1 MVAYYPIV
9 VVQDGAPKIAKLR
22 YKWLNSMVF
31 GRYSYRE
38 RTSINGGVFLMNKH
52 HWGGGHPV
60 CFSQVMKR
68 YNFPATWLTRFQN
81 PTGWIPHEYCWFTRP
96 GNLSSMK

>member
-52 HWGGGHPV
+52 HWGGPS
-60 CFSQVMKR
+60 CMF
-68 YNFPATWLTRFQN
+68 
-81 PTGWIPHEYCWFTRP
+81 
-96 GNLSSMK
+96 

>member
-38 RTSINGGVFLMNKH
+38 RTSINGGVF
-52 HWGGGHPV
+52 
-60 CFSQVMKR
+60 
-68 YNFPATWLTRFQN
+68 
-81 PTGWIPHEYCWFTRP
+81 
-96 GNLSSMK
+96 